1 MTAEFIFRDVG
12 FTFGNQNSTVPVLKY
27 FKGTFTQTA
36 GIVIDIWM
44 AEYEIETDVNF
55 APWEVK

>member
-1 MTAEFIFRDVG
+1 MDV
-12 FTFGNQNSTVPVLKY
+12 VKY
-27 FKGTFTQTA
+27 FKGTFTETA

-55 APWEVK
+55 APWEVPSIDNGSYILS